1 VPGADVAP
9 GDRLWLVTSVH
20 PEVKRG
26 PLRVAV
32 CGSGWIGSIAVRSL
46 SARPGVDLTGLWVHS
61 ADKVGRDAGEI
72 CGGPPV
78 GVIATGDL
86 GEIIAG
92 SPDCVVYAASG
103 PELDAAA
110 LADYERLLG
119 AGINVVTVTSP
130 GLVYP
135 PAYEDAGRRR
145 LEAAAEKGGA
155 TLYASGME
163 PGFAA
168 DQLVLTL
175 LTMSDTI
182 RSVRAQEIFLYDV
195 YPVAFMM
202 REVFG
207 FGQPLDHRPI
217 MAMPGVQSMTW
228 APPIRLIADAMGVQL
243 DEVRETYDRVL
254 TDRVLEVASG
264 TIEAGTVGAVRFET
278 IGVVAGRDAIVIE
291 HVNRMA
297 ADLAPQW
304 PTAERDGTYRIVV
317 DGSPSLECELTLG
330 RGDQNASDEGMVGT
344 AMRIVNAVP
353 LVCAA
358 APGLVSS
365 LELGLTL
372 PHHAFREPT

>member
-1 VPGADVAP
+1 VAP
-9 GDRLWLVTSVH
+9 GRRLWLVTSVH
-20 PEVKRG
+20 PDAKRSS
-26 PLRVAV
+26 LRVAV

-46 SARPGVDLTGLWVHS
+46 AARPGVELSGLWVHS
-61 ADKVGRDAGEI
+61 PDKVGRDAGEI
-72 CGGPPV
+72 CGGAPV
-78 GVIATGDL
+78 GVTATGDL
-86 GEIIAG
+86 ADIIADR
-92 SPDCVVYAASG
+92 PDCVVYAASG

-110 LADYERLLG
+110 LVDYERLLS

-135 PAYEDAGRRR
+135 PAYEGDGRRR
-145 LEAAAEKGGA
+145 LEAAAEQGGA

-175 LTMSDTI
+175 LTMSDTV
-182 RSVRAQEIFLYDV
+182 RTVRAQEIFLYDV

-207 FGQPLDHRPI
+207 FGQPLEHQPI

-228 APPIRLIADAMGVQL
+228 APPIRMIASAMGVQL
-243 DEVRETYDRVL
+243 DEIRETYDRVL
-254 TDRVLEVASG
+254 TDRRLDVASG
-264 TIEAGTVGAVRFET
+264 VIEAGTVGAVRFET
-278 IGVVAGRDAIVIE
+278 IGVVDGRDAIVIE

-297 ADLAPQW
+297 ADLAPDW
-304 PTAERDGTYRIVV
+304 PTADRDGTYRIVV

-344 AMRIVNAVP
+344 ALRIVNAVP
-353 LVCAA
+353 QVCAA
-358 APGLVSS
+358 PPGLVSS
-365 LELGLTL
+365 LDLGLTV
-372 PHHAFREPT
+372 PEHAFRS